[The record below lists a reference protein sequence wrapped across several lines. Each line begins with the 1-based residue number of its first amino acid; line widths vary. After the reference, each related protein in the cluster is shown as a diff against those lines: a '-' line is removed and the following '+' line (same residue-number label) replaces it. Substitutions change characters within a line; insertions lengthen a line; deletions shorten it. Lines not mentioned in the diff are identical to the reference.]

1 MAAKRGKK
9 QARRK
14 DEPRVSGVVWLLAGL
29 LIGGAVAIALWL
41 KNPQAVNDLLPHPNP
56 TAKPRLASADGG
68 KVPEGNPPA
77 SPASTASASSAAADG
92 ATTTPKK
99 PRYDFYTLLPERE
112 VVIPDDEL
120 SAQVKAEQSANLAA
134 KQQAALA
141 AASSTASTAG
151 AATIGNPASAAGTA
165 ATTAAAT
172 NAATTNAANAA
183 TAANPAAA
191 HAGNPAASA
200 ASATLAHTAGT
211 GTATTATT
219 APATATVSA
228 NIPVPASQLKSGQY
242 LLQAGAFR
250 STRQADDLKARI
262 AMLGLVGRVETVQT
276 PAGEM
281 HRVRLGPYTTAS
293 ELEAAKEKLGGSGL
307 PAVAIRVK

>member
-77 SPASTASASSAAADG
+77 SPASPASASSAAADG
-92 ATTTPKK
+92 AAATPKK

-165 ATTAAAT
+165 AT
-172 NAATTNAANAA
+172 AATTNPASAAIV
-183 TAANPAAA
+183 ANPAGA

-200 ASATLAHTAGT
+200 ASATLAHTAST
-211 GTATTATT
+211 ATATTATTATT

-250 STRQADDLKARI
+250 STKQADDLKARI